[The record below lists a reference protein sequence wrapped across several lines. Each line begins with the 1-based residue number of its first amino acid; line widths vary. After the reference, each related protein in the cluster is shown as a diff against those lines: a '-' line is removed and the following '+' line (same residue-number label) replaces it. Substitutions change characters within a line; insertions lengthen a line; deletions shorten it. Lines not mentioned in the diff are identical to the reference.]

1 MGLER
6 VEHVWKQIQDRFGAI
21 QLQNGIM
28 TKVFTWIFPPLA
40 NEKRQWPFTYRVLCS
55 DTIQY
60 ASHECVHINIGTAP
74 PFPVVGPQKSNTK
87 ERLVRILTPPY
98 NIFVFPADPLRLVL
112 LLLPPTHTKV
122 DRKMVAC
129 LLAPRAKARSPAV
142 KGGPTDGESLSF
154 YTDIQGMRVMLWA
167 YTQPAASF
175 SHPQMF
181 FFSFFLIL
189 IQWSGE
195 G

>member
-1 MGLER
+1 
-6 VEHVWKQIQDRFGAI
+6 
-21 QLQNGIM
+21 M

-154 YTDIQGMRVMLWA
+154 YRDTGNACDAMGL
-167 YTQPAASF
+167 YTARS
-175 SHPQMF
+175 F
-181 FFSFFLIL
+181 FFSPTNVFFFFLSYSHPMKWGGVDGGVL
-189 IQWSGE
+189 RE
-195 G
+195 V